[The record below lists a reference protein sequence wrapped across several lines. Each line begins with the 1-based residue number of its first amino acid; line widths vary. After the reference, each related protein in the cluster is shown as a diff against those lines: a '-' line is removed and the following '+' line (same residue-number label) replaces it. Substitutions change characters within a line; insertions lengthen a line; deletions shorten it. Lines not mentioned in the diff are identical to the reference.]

1 MMHRCRWLLTLCAVG
16 TIALIAAP
24 TAAANVPGFYT
35 ITMQSGKTFHLVS
48 GANHNLL
55 TSPADDT
62 LTTLSRSSS
71 GAAHL
76 PFRLPAYG
84 RTFDTVQVSSNGNMT
99 FGATGGSTAFTNTAL
114 PSGDF
119 TAPTMMPFWDDLFID
134 PADTSL
140 PFQQGIF
147 TRTKGEAPHRTFTIS
162 WQGRTFSNA
171 AYAVLAQV
179 IFHERSQNVQ
189 YRYGAPDNQG
199 TTAPSE
205 TIGIQLSGPSHFRQ
219 IAFNPPPPGAV
230 QAGTQFTLTH
240 H

>member
-1 MMHRCRWLLTLCAVG
+1 
-16 TIALIAAP
+16 
-24 TAAANVPGFYT
+24 
-35 ITMQSGKTFHLVS
+35 
-48 GANHNLL
+48 
-55 TSPADDT
+55 
-62 LTTLSRSSS
+62 
-71 GAAHL
+71 
-76 PFRLPAYG
+76 
-84 RTFDTVQVSSNGNMT
+84 
-99 FGATGGSTAFTNTAL
+99 
-114 PSGDF
+114 
-119 TAPTMMPFWDDLFID
+119 MMPFWDDLYID

-147 TRTKGEAPHRTFTIS
+147 TKTTGEAPHRVFTIS
-162 WQGRTFSNA
+162 WQGRKFGNA
-171 AYAVLAQV
+171 TYAVLAQV

-219 IAFNPPPPGAV
+219 IAFDPPPPGAV